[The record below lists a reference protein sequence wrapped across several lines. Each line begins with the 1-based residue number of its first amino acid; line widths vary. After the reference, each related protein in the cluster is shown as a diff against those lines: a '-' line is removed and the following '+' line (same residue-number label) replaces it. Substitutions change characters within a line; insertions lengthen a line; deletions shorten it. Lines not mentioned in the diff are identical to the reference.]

1 MKRIE
6 IKQNGTIPITM
17 TIDVPDIFTDKMCK
31 DLVKSY
37 SSALEEIQKGLICI
51 AIELDTRGK
60 TETSV
65 VSI

>member
-1 MKRIE
+1 
-6 IKQNGTIPITM
+6 M

-31 DLVKSY
+31 DLARSY

-51 AIELDTRGK
+51 AIELDALGK